1 MIKGGK
7 LTRQQFLIVS
17 LLLAVVFVV
26 FILPNIVTQSI
37 DIDSDTQT
45 IAPVNSNDL
54 APSAIAEKTRYRQ
67 QSQSLLALI
76 LSLRDKLQS
85 QSVDL
90 WAQAQFKNTMALIAE
105 GDDQYSYGKYQQS
118 LESYNRAYIELQEL
132 EILATEKLE
141 QSLAEAEQ
149 AIKRADNADIDSVQN
164 AVFLTLAIA
173 PQDPRVQDLD
183 KLAAQFSD
191 LVKAISQGDQAFA
204 RQQYELA
211 KGFYQTALT
220 FIPEHQR
227 TKDALGKTQAAIEFN
242 TFTRLM
248 SEGYSA
254 LDRATLDR
262 AALEKAALEK
272 DALDKSPAENSH
284 FDKALEKFNQAQAI
298 YSQDTNPNNLQS
310 QQAIASL
317 KSVEQALAQLNNQ
330 RSQYA
335 ILQQLRAAT
344 ELEKQELWQQAEL
357 IYQNILKADPT
368 LVDVKTRLIQATV
381 RAKLNR
387 QIVSVLE
394 DPLTL
399 ADQGVYANAQQMLAD
414 AQGIKSPQVKLKTQI
429 EQLSLALER
438 SKIPTEIVL
447 LSDQQTQVTV
457 YQVAKLGAFR
467 ERRVQLL
474 PGRYTIAGS
483 RKGYRDVQI
492 ELKVHGTEDIT
503 PIQISCTEKI

>member
-37 DIDSDTQT
+37 DIDPDTQT

-54 APSAIAEKTRYRQ
+54 VPSAIAEKTRYRQ

-76 LSLRDKLQS
+76 LSVRDKLQS

-132 EILATEKLE
+132 EILATAKLE
-141 QSLAEAEQ
+141 QSLTEAEQ
-149 AIKRADNADIDSVQN
+149 AIKRADNADIDPVRN
-164 AVFLTLAIA
+164 AVSLALAIA
-173 PQDPRVQDLD
+173 PQDLRVQDLN
-183 KLAAQFSD
+183 KLAAKFSD

-204 RQQYELA
+204 RQQYQLA

-220 FIPEHQR
+220 FIPEHQK

-254 LDRATLDR
+254 LDRA
-262 AALEKAALEK
+262 ALEK
-272 DALDKSPAENSH
+272 DALDKSSASKSTAENSH
-284 FDKALEKFNQAQAI
+284 FDKALEKFNQARAI

-414 AQGIKSPQVKLKTQI
+414 ARGIKSPQVKLKTQI

-447 LSDQQTQVTV
+447 LSDQETQVTV

-492 ELKVHGTEDIT
+492 ELNVHGTEDIT

>member
-7 LTRQQFLIVS
+7 LTRQQLLIIG

-26 FILPNIVTQSI
+26 FVLPNIVTQSI
-37 DIDSDTQT
+37 DIDSDTQI

-149 AIKRADNADIDSVQN
+149 AIKRADKADIDSVQN

-254 LDRATLDR
+254 LNSATLDR

-272 DALDKSPAENSH
+272 DTLDKSPAENSH
-284 FDKALEKFNQAQAI
+284 FDKALEKFNQARAI
-298 YSQDTNPNNLQS
+298 YSQDTSSNNLQS

-414 AQGIKSPQVKLKTQI
+414 ARGIKGPQVKLKTQI

>member
-7 LTRQQFLIVS
+7 LTRQQLLIIG

-254 LDRATLDR
+254 LNSATLDR

-272 DALDKSPAENSH
+272 DTLDKSPAENSH

-414 AQGIKSPQVKLKTQI
+414 AQGIKGPQVKLKTQI

>member
-7 LTRQQFLIVS
+7 LTRQQLLIIG

-37 DIDSDTQT
+37 DIDSDTQI

-54 APSAIAEKTRYRQ
+54 APSAIAEKTRYHQ

-132 EILATEKLE
+132 EILATAKLE
-141 QSLAEAEQ
+141 QSLTEAEQ
-149 AIKRADNADIDSVQN
+149 AIKRAGNADIDSVQN

-191 LVKAISQGDQAFA
+191 LVKATISQGDQAFA

-211 KGFYQTALT
+211 KRLLSNCSNIYS
-220 FIPEHQR
+220 EHQR
-227 TKDALGKTQAAIEFN
+227 TKDALDKTQAAIEFN

-254 LDRATLDR
+254 L
-262 AALEKAALEK
+262 E
-272 DALDKSPAENSH
+272 
-284 FDKALEKFNQAQAI
+284 
-298 YSQDTNPNNLQS
+298 
-310 QQAIASL
+310 
-317 KSVEQALAQLNNQ
+317 QLN
-330 RSQYA
+330 SG
-335 ILQQLRAAT
+335 
-344 ELEKQELWQQAEL
+344 
-357 IYQNILKADPT
+357 
-368 LVDVKTRLIQATV
+368 
-381 RAKLNR
+381 
-387 QIVSVLE
+387 
-394 DPLTL
+394 
-399 ADQGVYANAQQMLAD
+399 QGCSR
-414 AQGIKSPQVKLKTQI
+414 GCS
-429 EQLSLALER
+429 
-438 SKIPTEIVL
+438 
-447 LSDQQTQVTV
+447 
-457 YQVAKLGAFR
+457 R
-467 ERRVQLL
+467 EEC
-474 PGRYTIAGS
+474 S
-483 RKGYRDVQI
+483 
-492 ELKVHGTEDIT
+492 
-503 PIQISCTEKI
+503 